1 MKIVTIA
8 LAFVVMFSSSVVAQD
23 FAKGLAAH
31 EAGDYEAALEEWEP
45 LAEAGKASA
54 QFNLALMY
62 RNGRGVDQDYTKAA
76 KLYRRGC

>member
-8 LAFVVMFSSSVVAQD
+8 LTFLVSFSSSVVAQD
-23 FAKGLAAH
+23 FAKGVAAH
-31 EAGDYEAALEEWEP
+31 EAGDYGTALEEWEP

-62 RNGRGVDQDYTKAA
+62 RNGREIRQY
-76 KLYRRGC
+76 